1 MIKTLPFHDN
11 IIIFEVIC
19 TTTPYFGKGS
29 CMSISSK
36 LSTFHIILFNLSNKY
51 YACIFWF
58 DAIRW
63 STVVYVTYETVFFH
77 SFDIMYYISFYL
89 GSDRYN
95 ILKFLQRSQMP
106 RQFSLIYDKF
116 LTEKCPCSGMS
127 HLCDSKLGYNVSIFM
142 SFNIF
147 NFLLQYYIF
156 SIICN
161 FVLDGFYLL
170 FWLFAWKF

>member
-19 TTTPYFGKGS
+19 TTTLYFGKRS

-36 LSTFHIILFNLSNKY
+36 LSTFQIILFNLSNKY
-51 YACIFWF
+51 YACILWF

-63 STVVYVTYETVFFH
+63 STGVYVTYETVLFH

-116 LTEKCPCSGMS
+116 LTEKCPCYGMS
-127 HLCDSKLGYNVSIFM
+127 LHLW
-142 SFNIF
+142 
-147 NFLLQYYIF
+147 QPT
-156 SIICN
+156 
-161 FVLDGFYLL
+161 
-170 FWLFAWKF
+170 WL